1 MLRALPVGRNTGKEL
16 TMLEAEQPTSDK
28 VRTMEFK
35 GSGGE
40 KMYIRVQ
47 RWELAR
53 IVRVSFYDDTVKSIV
68 FRTFGFEQYSEGLK
82 GIAKKVG
89 RELDRVM

>member
-16 TMLEAEQPTSDK
+16 TMLEQPTSDK

-35 GSGGE
+35 GGVE

-47 RWELAR
+47 RWETAR
-53 IVRVSFYDDTVKSIV
+53 IVRVSFYDDAVKSIV

-82 GIAKKVG
+82 GIAKTVG
-89 RELDRVM
+89 RELDKVM

>member
-1 MLRALPVGRNTGKEL
+1 MI
-16 TMLEAEQPTSDK
+16 EAEQPTSDN

-35 GSGGE
+35 GAGAG

-47 RWELAR
+47 RWDVAR
-53 IVRVSFYDDTVKSIV
+53 IVRISFYDPAVQRIV

-82 GIAKKVG
+82 AIAKKVG
-89 RELDRVM
+89 RELDKVM